1 MCFEVSVPLPY
12 LCHNMG
18 FILFNLSIL
27 LFFFFLHK
35 KQRLYRFS
43 VIFSSVVTYHRAF
56 GITQCMILMFLFMG
70 YAKSLLKYFQVLLLD
85 GFRKSNLSTTL
96 LIHKVIWFL
105 FSPIS
110 RILNYHNIDYL
121 LPYSIVMLISSEEFK
136 KK

>member
-1 MCFEVSVPLPY
+1 MKLVYPY
-12 LCHNMG
+12 LI
-18 FILFNLSIL
+18 FVITWVLFFLIFRFYF
-27 LFFFFLHK
+27 FFFFLHK

-56 GITQCMILMFLFMG
+56 GITQSMILMFLFMG

>member
-1 MCFEVSVPLPY
+1 MKSGYPY
-12 LCHNMG
+12 LI
-18 FILFNLSIL
+18 FVITWVLFFLIFR
-27 LFFFFLHK
+27 FFFFFCHK
-35 KQRLYRFS
+35 KQRLYQFS
-43 VIFSSVVTYHRAF
+43 VIFSSVVAYHRAF

-121 LPYSIVMLISSEEFK
+121 LPYCIVMLISSEEIK